1 MKVIRNLVMS
11 ILCISLAFL
20 SCTSPV
26 SAART
31 PIQYMMRR
39 MNYMQGTWYGVEN
52 PSDIVTFNGG
62 LFNGKQIVGFDN
74 QAGGG
79 GDFGCTMIVQ
89 QDGEETNILLNAQN
103 LGSADN
109 PYHQY
114 LRINDILYTRS
125 QGPLYGESVGGIYL
139 GMPAG
144 KVVELYGKPDL
155 TEQQSSRVLYAYTRL
170 GMMLDIRDG
179 IVQQIR
185 IYKLGDRKLDNTLLD
200 CNRSLDEFKEAY
212 GLSEIKMRGA
222 NTIGRE
228 EYLWFNDYP
237 QSIALSL
244 YWN

>member
-74 QAGGG
+74 LAGGG

-89 QDGEETNILLNAQN
+89 
-103 LGSADN
+103 
-109 PYHQY
+109 
-114 LRINDILYTRS
+114 
-125 QGPLYGESVGGIYL
+125 
-139 GMPAG
+139 
-144 KVVELYGKPDL
+144 
-155 TEQQSSRVLYAYTRL
+155 
-170 GMMLDIRDG
+170 
-179 IVQQIR
+179 
-185 IYKLGDRKLDNTLLD
+185 
-200 CNRSLDEFKEAY
+200 
-212 GLSEIKMRGA
+212 
-222 NTIGRE
+222 
-228 EYLWFNDYP
+228 
-237 QSIALSL
+237 
-244 YWN
+244 